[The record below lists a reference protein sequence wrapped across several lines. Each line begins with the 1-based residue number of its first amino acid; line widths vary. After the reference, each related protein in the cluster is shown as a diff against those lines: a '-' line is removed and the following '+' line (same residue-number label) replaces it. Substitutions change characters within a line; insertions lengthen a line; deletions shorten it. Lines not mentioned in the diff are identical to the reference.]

1 MSSPE
6 LDDRARV
13 DSLLDAQTK
22 AERLFDE
29 VERRGMIR
37 AGIGERALSDEI
49 RDLAAEMFG
58 VTRHW
63 HKRIVRAGEN
73 TLETFRANPPD
84 RIIAD
89 DDILFLSL
97 IHI

>member
-13 DSLLDAQTK
+13 DSLLDAQSK
-22 AERLFDE
+22 AEQLFDE

-49 RDLAAEMFG
+49 RDLAAEMF
-58 VTRHW
+58 
-63 HKRIVRAGEN
+63 
-73 TLETFRANPPD
+73 
-84 RIIAD
+84 
-89 DDILFLSL
+89 LSL